1 MPETN
6 ATARF
11 KEIAFEE
18 YNVKSRTDTR
28 KRVNRLVIG
37 YETKNGDEYRRSFEF
52 DPKFSYTNMLECVP
66 QEITV
71 KSKDRAYEKANV

>member
-18 YNVKSRTDTR
+18 YNVKSRKDTR

-37 YETKNGDEYRRSFEF
+37 YDKERRRIQKEF
-52 DPKFSYTNMLECVP
+52 
-66 QEITV
+66 
-71 KSKDRAYEKANV
+71 